1 MASRLIPQH
10 IPAPGSYGLN
20 TQYQGTDLGFMWS
33 TEANN
38 CVIDDSG
45 RLAARK
51 GWSKV
56 NTTAITGTP
65 DVLALHEHI
74 SIAGASTIISAANL
88 KVYSGTTTLTDRTG
102 TITVPTDNHWQFVN
116 FNGNVIGFQAGHT
129 PIVGN
134 GGNFA
139 NMTASS
145 GTLPTGNAG
154 LAAFGRLW
162 AVSSDTD
169 RTVLKYSDLLS
180 PASGAVATAWGTG
193 SAGSLDLKTVWAYGM
208 DEITAL
214 AQIQGR
220 LVIFG
225 KKSILIYTGADD
237 PATMTLEDHIAGI
250 GCIARDSV
258 QDIGT
263 DLIFLSDS
271 GLRSL
276 GRTIENQTA
285 PIGDLAKNIR
295 DYFRSFFNTETPKLI
310 KSCYHEPEGFYLIT
324 FPSSGRTFCFNLK
337 QLTESG
343 EPRVTTWTGIDPQ
356 SFLSTRNG
364 KLYMGQAGYIGEYDD
379 TYLDNAST
387 YPMTFES
394 GWTDLG
400 EEIRGYNKILKVFK
414 GWFQGGYNYTATYK
428 WFYDFVETPQTA
440 SVALIVT
447 ATDTT
452 PAEYGVAEYGVDEY
466 GGTLGIYT
474 NGNAPTTKFGK
485 SIKLGLACTINQ
497 QPLVL
502 QRFDILMKIGRI

>member
-1 MASRLIPQH
+1 MARQVPSN
-10 IPAPGSYGLN
+10 IPAPGSLGLN

-33 TEANN
+33 TKANN

-51 GWSKV
+51 GWSPV
-56 NTTAITGTP
+56 NSPAISGTP
-65 DVLALHEHI
+65 DVVSLHEHI
-74 SIAGASTIISAANL
+74 DVAGTSTIISAANL
-88 KVYSGTTTLTDRTG
+88 KLYSGTTTLTERTG
-102 TITVPTDNHWQFVN
+102 TITTPTDNHWQFVN
-116 FNGNVIGFQAGHT
+116 FNGNVIGFQAAHT
-129 PIVGN
+129 PIVGT
-134 GGNFA
+134 GGAFA
-139 NMTASS
+139 DIAVGT

-162 AVSSDTD
+162 AVASNSD

-180 PASGAVATAWGTG
+180 YTDWGSG

-237 PATMTLEDHIAGI
+237 PSTMTLEDHIVGI

-276 GRTIENQTA
+276 GRTIQNQTA
-285 PIGDLAKNIR
+285 PIGDLAKNVR
-295 DYFRSFFNTETPKLI
+295 DYFRSNFATETPKLI
-310 KSCYHEPEGFYLIT
+310 KSVYHEPEGFYLIT

-337 QLTESG
+337 QLTEDG
-343 EPRVTTWTGIDPQ
+343 EPRVTTWTGISPKA
-356 SFLSTRNG
+356 FLSTRNS

-379 TYLDNAST
+379 YYLDNTGT
-387 YPMTFES
+387 YELTFES
-394 GWTDLG
+394 GWTDFG
-400 EEIRGYNKILKVFK
+400 EEVGGYFKILKQLK
-414 GWFQGGYNYTATYK
+414 GWFQGGFGYSTTFK
-428 WFYDFVETPQTA
+428 WFYDFVESPQTA
-440 SVALIVT
+440 NVVLRVT
-447 ATDTT
+447 ATDSSTSEYGI
-452 PAEYGVAEYGVDEY
+452 AEYGIGEY
-466 GGTLGIYT
+466 GGILGIYT
-474 NGNAPTTKFGK
+474 SGHTPTTKYGK
-485 SIKLGLACTINQ
+485 SIKLGITCTIDQ